1 MTSLPNAEYRGLD
14 PELPSI
20 AALAAAEVDEL
31 LHERPTQVSH
41 LRKLSRLLANSFE
54 LNPLERGP
62 RHFLD
67 PISTNVVVST
77 LRDASS
83 TRLSSYDELAKVSL
97 ELANQMKDA
106 SSAANR
112 HLLID
117 LKRFCLALSKHA
129 LASSGTSDQTASI
142 SDHKR

>member
-1 MTSLPNAEYRGLD
+1 MTNPSNAEYRGLD

-31 LHERPTQVSH
+31 LHERPSPVSH
-41 LRKLSRLLANSFE
+41 LQKLSRLLANSFAVQ
-54 LNPLERGP
+54 PLEFGP

-67 PISTNVVVST
+67 PISTNIVAST
-77 LRDASS
+77 LRDANS
-83 TRLSSYDELAKVSL
+83 TRLSSYDELAKASL
-97 ELANQMKDA
+97 ELADQMKDA
-106 SSAANR
+106 SPAASR
-112 HLLID
+112 QRLID

-129 LASSGTSDQTASI
+129 LASSGTSDQATSI